1 MKYLKLMFFLP
12 LLLSGCCDKAIPESK
27 QKEAG
32 ELVIKLVE
40 SGIDAF
46 DAKYVAFSIY
56 AIPEKKK

>member
-1 MKYLKLMFFLP
+1 MFFLP